1 MFTRSLRIQLCF
13 LFLTASVTAADWT
26 RFRGPNGSGV
36 SSDGPAPPTTW
47 SDSENVKWKAVL
59 PGPGLSSPIVI
70 GDRVVVTCWSGYA
83 VDAQDL
89 GSLDDLKRNV
99 VCLDRQ
105 TGDVLWSHEEPA
117 LLPEDTFSRMFVQNG
132 YASHTPVTD
141 GERVY
146 VFFGKTGVLAF
157 DLGDGRKLWQESVGE
172 NREDKGWGSA
182 SSPIV
187 HNGLVIVPAF
197 IEGDALVAFD
207 GKTGKV
213 AWKQEAPGYRS
224 NWSTPIL
231 VEANDRTDLV
241 LTVPGEV
248 WGLNPAN
255 GKLRWYCEIPGSSGA
270 RPSVIS
276 AGDIVVAMG
285 SGRGGG
291 SSAAIAVQA
300 GGKGDVK
307 DTHQIWEGRET
318 SSIGTPVIRDGQLY
332 MVNNK
337 VVTSVDMKTGKRIA
351 QTRLTG
357 SGGAAVDGGNDREE
371 RPERSD
377 RGQGGGGGGGRG
389 GYGGGMGG
397 QDYSSPVIAGNNLY
411 WASRAGDV
419 YVVQLG
425 DSMKQVA
432 HNSFDSDRGEY
443 SSTPA
448 ISNGELFIR
457 SAGSLY
463 CVANKE

>member
-1 MFTRSLRIQLCF
+1 MFVRNLHFSLS
-13 LFLTASVTAADWT
+13 LFFVLTASVTAADWT

-36 SSDGPAPPTTW
+36 SPDQTKPPTIW
-47 SDSENVKWKAVL
+47 SDSENVKWKAKL
-59 PGPGLSSPIVI
+59 PGPGLSCPIVI
-70 GDRVVVTCWSGYA
+70 GDRVVITCWSGYA
-83 VDAQDL
+83 DGAENP
-89 GSLDDLKRNV
+89 GSLEDLQRNV
-99 VCLDRQ
+99 VCVHRQ

-117 LLPEDTFSRMFVQNG
+117 LLPEDTFGGMFAQNG
-132 YASHTPVTD
+132 YASHTPATD

-172 NREDKGWGSA
+172 NLEGKRWGSA

-187 HNGLVIVPAF
+187 HAGMVIVPAF
-197 IEGDALVAFD
+197 IEGDALVALD

-213 AWKQEAPGYRS
+213 TWRQEAPGYRS

-241 LTVPGEV
+241 LAVPGEV
-248 WGLNPAN
+248 WGLNPTS
-255 GKLRWYCEIPGSSGA
+255 GKLRWYCEIPGADDA
-270 RPSVIS
+270 RASVI
-276 AGDIVVAMG
+276 AHGEIVIAMG
-285 SGRGGG
+285 GGRG
-291 SSAAIAVQA
+291 SSTAIAVRA

-307 DTHQIWEGRET
+307 ETHQIWEGRDA
-318 SSIGTPVIRDGQLY
+318 SKIGTPVIRDSQLY

-337 VVTSVDMKTGKRIA
+337 VVTSVDMKTGKRIGQA
-351 QTRLTG
+351 RLTG
-357 SGGAAVDGGNDREE
+357 SGGAAAASGDSNREE
-371 RPERSD
+371 RPRGERGQGG
-377 RGQGGGGGGGRG
+377 RGQGGGGGFG
-389 GYGGGMGG
+389 GGGMGG

-419 YVVQLG
+419 YVVELG
-425 DSMKQVA
+425 ESMKQVA
-432 HNSFDSDRGEY
+432 RNSFDSDRGEY

-457 SAGSLY
+457 SATSLY